1 LTDPGLN
8 VTVPSDV
15 ENVRFG
21 VVLTS

>member
-1 LTDPGLN
+1 LTDAGLN